1 MKAVIYARYSC
12 DNQREESIDG
22 QLRECKAFLERQGM
36 TFIRSYIDRAM
47 SAKTDNRPE
56 FQQMIKDSAKG
67 GFDVVVVWKLDRFA
81 RNRYDSA
88 HYKGIL
94 RKNSV
99 KVISATEQ
107 ISEGAE
113 GIILESVLEGFAEY
127 YSAELSEKVIRGMT
141 ENALKCQYNGGGIAV
156 GYKIDEDKHYQIDEY
171 VAPLLQEAFTMY
183 VGGVKVPEIVKFL
196 NDKGVKS
203 SQNKPITIT
212 SFTAILQNRKYI
224 GEYRYRDIVIPDGI
238 PAIISKELFAEAQN
252 RLERN
257 RYAPSASRSEV
268 KYLLTGRLYCGDC
281 GAIMAG
287 ESGTGRTKQKY
298 HYYKCARS
306 KKKETCKMKAI
317 RKDDIEE
324 IVLQT
329 TLKTIFE
336 DDFIDDIASK
346 VFAYQLREN
355 KAIPLLQKELDETE
369 KSIGNIM
376 LAIEQGII
384 TPTTKKRMTELEQ
397 KKLELEAK
405 IEDEKYNSENLTERQ
420 IAFWLRKMRNLNLAS
435 DRNKQRIINTFVN
448 SVYVY
453 DDRYVVNYNCREE
466 SDVIPLYITTN
477 VSYLNSGGEPPA

>member
-1 MKAVIYARYSC
+1 
-12 DNQREESIDG
+12 
-22 QLRECKAFLERQGM
+22 
-36 TFIRSYIDRAM
+36 
-47 SAKTDNRPE
+47 
-56 FQQMIKDSAKG
+56 
-67 GFDVVVVWKLDRFA
+67 
-81 RNRYDSA
+81 
-88 HYKGIL
+88 
-94 RKNSV
+94 
-99 KVISATEQ
+99 
-107 ISEGAE
+107 
-113 GIILESVLEGFAEY
+113 
-127 YSAELSEKVIRGMT
+127 
-141 ENALKCQYNGGGIAV
+141 
-156 GYKIDEDKHYQIDEY
+156 
-171 VAPLLQEAFTMY
+171 
-183 VGGVKVPEIVKFL
+183 
-196 NDKGVKS
+196 
-203 SQNKPITIT
+203 
-212 SFTAILQNRKYI
+212 
-224 GEYRYRDIVIPDGI
+224 
-238 PAIISKELFAEAQN
+238 
-252 RLERN
+252 
-257 RYAPSASRSEV
+257 
-268 KYLLTGRLYCGDC
+268 
-281 GAIMAG
+281 
-287 ESGTGRTKQKY
+287 
-298 HYYKCARS
+298 
-306 KKKETCKMKAI
+306 MKAI

-477 VSYLNSGGEPPA
+477 VSYLNSGGEPNYR